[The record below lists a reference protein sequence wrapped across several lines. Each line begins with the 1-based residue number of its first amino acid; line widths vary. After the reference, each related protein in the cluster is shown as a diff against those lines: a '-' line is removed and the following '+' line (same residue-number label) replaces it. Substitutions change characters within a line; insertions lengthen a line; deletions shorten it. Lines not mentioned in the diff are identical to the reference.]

1 MLWPQVAATK
11 SSYTNVTVLKDWMS
25 GMGEGAS
32 ANGIGV
38 LYCCAEPNIHM
49 NGVTVPAAYAVRSS
63 PDYVW
68 GPSGKKGAPIEL
80 PTGMHFISIAA
91 TVCRQCAFVAL

>member
-1 MLWPQVAATK
+1 MPFFA
-11 SSYTNVTVLKDWMS
+11 
-25 GMGEGAS
+25 
-32 ANGIGV
+32 GV

-91 TVCRQCAFVAL
+91 TVCRQCAFVVL

>member
-1 MLWPQVAATK
+1 MPFFA
-11 SSYTNVTVLKDWMS
+11 
-25 GMGEGAS
+25 
-32 ANGIGV
+32 GV

-80 PTGMHFISIAA
+80 PTGMHFFQLQP
-91 TVCRQCAFVAL
+91 QCADSVPSSRSNALLVSLSR